1 MNNAIKFISCFVI
14 LFFVSCSQLEIVPQR
29 VDPIVEDR
37 IANDKPL
44 SNVGENKKSLS
55 ELILG
60 ERSDSLEYGGSI
72 SFQTALDK
80 ISFMPLSSVDSQ
92 SGVIVTDWYNIQN
105 DELRIK
111 INIRIHDQNMTD
123 ESITVQMFKQR
134 FDGQKWIDEGNDNTQ
149 ASKIKKSILDEARVL
164 QATIDLS

>member
-1 MNNAIKFISCFVI
+1 MNIIVKFFS
-14 LFFVSCSQLEIVPQR
+14 FFLIFSFISCSQLEVVPQR
-29 VDPIVEDR
+29 VDPVVEGR
-37 IANDKPL
+37 IANNKPL

-60 ERSDSLEYGGSI
+60 ERSESLEYGGSI
-72 SFQTALDK
+72 TFQTALDK

-92 SGVIVTDWYNIQN
+92 SGVIVTDWYNVQN

-111 INIRIHDQNMTD
+111 LNIRIHDQNMTD

-164 QATIDLS
+164 QATVDLS

>member
-1 MNNAIKFISCFVI
+1 
-14 LFFVSCSQLEIVPQR
+14 
-29 VDPIVEDR
+29 
-37 IANDKPL
+37 
-44 SNVGENKKSLS
+44 
-55 ELILG
+55 
-60 ERSDSLEYGGSI
+60 
-72 SFQTALDK
+72 
-80 ISFMPLSSVDSQ
+80 MPLSSVDSQ

-123 ESITVQMFKQR
+123 ESITVQMFKQK

>member
-1 MNNAIKFISCFVI
+1 MNNTIKLISCFVT

-60 ERSDSLEYGGSI
+60 EKSESLEYGGSI

-123 ESITVQMFKQR
+123 ESITVQMFKQK

-164 QATIDLS
+164 QATVDLS